1 MHRTLIILTF
11 VSLLTAGA
19 NAQRLITGEEMVQ
32 PCTQALL
39 GDSADS
45 LDFMPMAF
53 CIGVISGIAW
63 TTPHLK
69 TGSQFCVPPDA
80 TRDEQL
86 AKVVQYMEA
95 HTERLQE
102 DFFVLAFQALR
113 QSWPCPK
120 PPLVA
125 AREAK
130 PSTKAMSVTAHS
142 PSSNPGSAQRG
153 EYTGEHLGLPV
164 EKTDSPQTG
173 TTKAHQRIPR
183 GNRGPKK
190 TGARKISRQMTGI
203 SPVEMF
209 GILPSSVV
217 WSP

>member
-1 MHRTLIILTF
+1 MHRTLITLTF
-11 VSLLTAGA
+11 VSLLTASA
-19 NAQRLITGEEMVQ
+19 NAQRLVTGEEMVQ

-53 CIGVISGIAW
+53 CIGVISGIVWAA
-63 TTPHLK
+63 PRLE
-69 TGSQFCVPPDA
+69 TGSQFCIPPDT

-86 AKVVQYMEA
+86 TKVVQYMEA

-102 DFFVLAFQALR
+102 DFLILAFQALR
-113 QSWPCPK
+113 QSWPCLK
-120 PPLVA
+120 PPRVA
-125 AREAK
+125 TQEVE
-130 PSTKAMSVTAHS
+130 PSTKAVATAHS
-142 PSSNPGSAQRG
+142 QSSNPGKAQRVG
-153 EYTGEHLGLPV
+153 YTGEHLGFPV

-173 TTKAHQRIPR
+173 TKKAHQRIPR
-183 GNRGPKK
+183 GNPGPKK

-203 SPVEMF
+203 SPLEMF
-209 GILPSSVV
+209 GILPSRVL

>member
-11 VSLLTAGA
+11 VSLLTASA
-19 NAQRLITGEEMVQ
+19 NAQRLVTGEEMVQ

-63 TTPHLK
+63 TAPHLEI
-69 TGSQFCVPPDA
+69 GSQFCIPPDA

-86 AKVVQYMEA
+86 AKVVQHMEA

-120 PPLVA
+120 PPPV

-130 PSTKAMSVTAHS
+130 PSTKAVSVTAHS
-142 PSSNPGSAQRG
+142 QSSNPGSAQRVK
-153 EYTGEHLGLPV
+153 YTSEHVGLPI
-164 EKTDSPQTG
+164 EKTESPQTG

-183 GNRGPKK
+183 DNSRAKK
-190 TGARKISRQMTGI
+190 NAARKISRQVTSI
-203 SPVEMF
+203 SPLELF
-209 GILPSSVV
+209 GILPTRGV